1 MSISSNKLFSPLYFK
16 HFCSLCTAFLNL
28 PLAPS
33 PTILIFDYL
42 PMSRGWNSKLP
53 LIAMIDFLC
62 TGVPLP
68 LQVSYFAQGLSPRQI
83 RRKYLSFMTYL
94 LKSLCSMPPSSGSNA
109 EHLINGLPI
118 KSEGASSPRQNGF
131 RTFGLFTANL
141 TSSKACDTG
150 IAYLSITVPEQ
161 AEMTGVKRPFAYT
174 AFLTSP

>member
-1 MSISSNKLFSPLYFK
+1 MSSNKLFSPLYFT
-16 HFCSLCTAFLNL
+16 HFRSLCTVFLNL

-33 PTILIFDYL
+33 PTMLIFHYL
-42 PMSRGWNSKLP
+42 PMSRGRNPKLP
-53 LIAMIDFLC
+53 LIPMIDLLC

-83 RRKYLSFMTYL
+83 PRKCLSFMTYL
-94 LKSLCSMPPSSGSNA
+94 LKSLCSITSFSGSNA

-118 KSEGASSPRQNGF
+118 KSEGPSSPGQSGF
-131 RTFGLFTANL
+131 RTFGFFTANL
-141 TSSKACDTG
+141 TSSKACDAG
-150 IAYLSITVPEQ
+150 IACLSITVPEQ